1 MELHRI
7 VVRVLFAYVSIVVL
21 VRISG
26 RRTIGQGDV
35 QSFVLAVVLGDMFDD
50 LFWAEVS
57 AAQFVVAVSA
67 LVGAHVWMTAMNAR
81 IGDRIWSNAQSKP
94 TI

>member
-7 VVRVLFAYVSIVVL
+7 ILRVLFAYISIVCL

-26 RRTIGQGDV
+26 HRTIRHGDA

-67 LVGAHVWMTAMNAR
+67 LVAVHTWAAAMKAR
-81 IGDRIWSNAQSKP
+81 IGERNWRNAQAK
-94 TI
+94 ILR

>member
-1 MELHRI
+1 MELDRI
-7 VVRVLFAYVSIVVL
+7 VLRVLFGYVSMVVL

-26 RRTIGQGDV
+26 HRTIRHGDV

-67 LVGAHVWMTAMNAR
+67 LVGAHLWTTAMSARTGERIWRNAR
-81 IGDRIWSNAQSKP
+81 SKAA
-94 TI
+94 T